1 MKNKKIY
8 FYISNLAKGG
18 AERVC
23 INLAEYLYSSGYEV
37 AIITSYKSKIEY
49 NLSSKINRIVLNETY
64 YSGNIIYRNLIL
76 IKKLRQIIKNDKP
89 DTIISFMAESNFR
102 LLLSTIG
109 LYTKRIVSVRN
120 DPDKEYKGI
129 IGRIVGKLILPTA
142 DGCVFQTEQAK
153 NWFPKKLRDKSAV
166 IKNPVREEV
175 FQIVRNPIYG
185 RIINIGRLEDQKN
198 HKMLIN
204 AYEIVLNKYPNS
216 KLLIYGEGS
225 LRNELVK
232 IIDHKGLNENIELCG
247 YFDDIDSTLS
257 KADIFILSSD
267 YEGLPN
273 SLMEALSSGV
283 PCISTD
289 CPCGGPR
296 SLIENGV
303 NGMLVPIKDEI
314 KLSEAIID
322 LLSNKSKK
330 ESFSKKAKEMSKSYK
345 TSIINNEWKEY
356 IDLVVNNSKTKK
368 G

>member
-23 INLAEYLYSSGYEV
+23 INLAEYFYASGYEV
-37 AIITSYKSKIEY
+37 TIITSYKSNIEY
-49 NLSSKINRIVLNETY
+49 NLHSKINRILLNETH
-64 YSGNIIYRNLIL
+64 YSGNIIYRNFIL

-89 DTIISFMAESNFR
+89 DIIISFMAESNFR

-109 LYTKRIVSVRN
+109 LDTKRIVSVRN
-120 DPDKEYKGI
+120 DPNKEYEGI
-129 IGRIVGKLILPTA
+129 IGKIVGKLILPTA

-153 NWFPKKLRDKSAV
+153 NWFPKKLRDKSTV

-175 FQIVRNPIYG
+175 FHIKRNPVNA
-185 RIINIGRLEDQKN
+185 RIINIGRLEEQKN
-198 HKMLIN
+198 QRMLIN
-204 AYEIVLNKYPNS
+204 AFEMVLIKYPFA
-216 KLLIYGEGS
+216 KLLIYGEGA
-225 LRNELVK
+225 LKTELEK
-232 IIDHKGLNENIELCG
+232 IIANKGLSDNIKLCG
-247 YFDDIDSTLS
+247 YFNDINSTLS

-273 SLMEALSSGV
+273 SLMEALSAGV

-296 SLIENGV
+296 SLIDNNV

-314 KLSEAIID
+314 KLAEAITD

-330 ESFSKKAKEMSKSYK
+330 ESFSKKAKEFSKEYK
-345 TSIINNEWKEY
+345 TSIVNNEWKEY
-356 IDLVVNNSKTKK
+356 IEFIGSDEKAKK